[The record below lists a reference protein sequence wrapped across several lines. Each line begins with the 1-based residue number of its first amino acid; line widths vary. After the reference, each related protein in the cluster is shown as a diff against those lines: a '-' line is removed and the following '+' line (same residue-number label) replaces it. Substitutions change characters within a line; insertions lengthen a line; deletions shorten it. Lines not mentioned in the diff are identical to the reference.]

1 MPLIVYLY
9 TIILIGFNLG
19 GEKLKISIFAL
30 ILLMA
35 GFLVQIQTISAQ
47 EKTVTDEAPLTTDG
61 QAFPFDEDTETPAAG
76 QAFPF
81 DEDTDTSAAQT
92 GSSVWPIIRMIL
104 VLALCAAAVYGI
116 VFFIKRSSK
125 QTVSNDPFLKILA
138 TVHLGVN
145 RYAHVVSVG
154 NKAWLLGS
162 SDGGVN
168 LIGEVEDKE
177 IIDAMLLEESKKAA
191 EPQGRFPDFVSMLRR
206 LGLPAQQTGPS
217 GAEDIRKRRER
228 LKGL

>member
-1 MPLIVYLY
+1 
-9 TIILIGFNLG
+9 LG
-19 GEKLKISIFAL
+19 GEELKKSIFAL
-30 ILLMA
+30 ILLLA
-35 GFLVQIQTISAQ
+35 GFLVQIQPVSAQ
-47 EKTVTDEAPLTTDG
+47 EETASEEAVSREDQLRAEERAYTFDVLEDAPVT
-61 QAFPFDEDTETPAAG
+61 
-76 QAFPF
+76 
-81 DEDTDTSAAQT
+81 QT
-92 GSSVWPIIRMIL
+92 GSSGSVWPIIRMIL

-125 QTVSNDPFLKILA
+125 QPVSKDPFLKILA
-138 TVHLGVN
+138 TVNLGLN

-154 NKAWLLGS
+154 GKAWLLGS

-177 IIDAMLLEESKKAA
+177 LIDAMLLEESKKSA
-191 EPQGRFPDFVSMLRR
+191 EPQGRFPDFVSMLRK
-206 LGLPAQQTGPS
+206 LGLPAQQTGPSS

>member
-1 MPLIVYLY
+1 
-9 TIILIGFNLG
+9 LG

-30 ILLMA
+30 ILLTA

-47 EKTVTDEAPLTTDG
+47 EEPPSREEQLRAEERSYTFDVAEDAP
-61 QAFPFDEDTETPAAG
+61 PAAR
-76 QAFPF
+76 
-81 DEDTDTSAAQT
+81 TT
-92 GSSVWPIIRMIL
+92 SSVWPIIRMIL
-104 VLALCAAAVYGI
+104 VLALCAVAVYGI
-116 VFFIKRSSK
+116 VFFLKRSSK
-125 QTVSNDPFLKILA
+125 KTVSSDPFLKILA

-154 NKAWLLGS
+154 SKAWLLGS

-191 EPQGRFPDFVSMLRR
+191 EPQGRFPDFISMLRK

>member
-1 MPLIVYLY
+1 
-9 TIILIGFNLG
+9 LG

-30 ILLMA
+30 ILLTA

-47 EKTVTDEAPLTTDG
+47 EKAVTDEVPLTTG
-61 QAFPFDEDTETPAAG
+61 VQAFPFDEDIETPAAG
-76 QAFPF
+76 QSFPF
-81 DEDTDTSAAQT
+81 DEDTGTSAAQT

-116 VFFIKRSSK
+116 VFFIKRSSGK
-125 QTVSNDPFLKILA
+125 TVTKGDPFLKILA

-154 NKAWLLGS
+154 SKAWLLGS

-177 IIDAMLLEESKKAA
+177 IIDAMLLEESKKTA
-191 EPQGRFPDFVSMLRR
+191 EPQGRFPDFISMLRK

>member
-1 MPLIVYLY
+1 
-9 TIILIGFNLG
+9 LG
-19 GEKLKISIFAL
+19 GEKLKKPIFAL
-30 ILLMA
+30 ILLLA

-47 EKTVTDEAPLTTDG
+47 EEPTAREEQLRAEERAYTFDVTEDAP
-61 QAFPFDEDTETPAAG
+61 PAAR
-76 QAFPF
+76 A
-81 DEDTDTSAAQT
+81 

-116 VFFIKRSSK
+116 VFFLKRSSK
-125 QTVSNDPFLKILA
+125 KTVSNDPFLKILA

-154 NKAWLLGS
+154 SKAWLLGS

-191 EPQGRFPDFVSMLRR
+191 EPQGRFPDFISMLRN

>member
-1 MPLIVYLY
+1 
-9 TIILIGFNLG
+9 LG
-19 GEKLKISIFAL
+19 GEELKISIFAL
-30 ILLMA
+30 ILLTA

-47 EKTVTDEAPLTTDG
+47 DAPQDSAQDEAALREEQLRAEERSYT
-61 QAFPFDEDTETPAAG
+61 FDITEDVPPA
-76 QAFPF
+76 
-81 DEDTDTSAAQT
+81 EQT
-92 GSSVWPIIRMIL
+92 RSSVWPIIRMIL

-116 VFFIKRSSK
+116 VFFLKRSSK
-125 QTVSNDPFLKILA
+125 QTISKDPFLKILA

-154 NKAWLLGS
+154 GKAWLLGS

-168 LIGEVEDKE
+168 LIGEVDDKE
-177 IIDAMLLEESKKAA
+177 VIDAMLLEESKKSA
-191 EPQGRFPDFVSMLRR
+191 EPQGRFPDFISMLRR
-206 LGLPAQQTGPS
+206 LGLPAQQTGSS